1 MQLIALRRVLPSLCT
16 TLRTVGRRRRGKPA
30 DVSSP
35 NRRCFPQRIRLAQIS
50 RLPCAPGGFHFRAV
64 PRLEFASNAQKFSC
78 IFRGGGFTGSEI
90 CFRFSEPNSRKN
102 FGEENEFG
110 CFTRRSYTWTM
121 RLWVSLDHLGIS
133 NVRRNHGV
141 EIDGGR
147 TDSVHLGNG
156 RGKCQPYLPISQRIL
171 ARRTKGERV
180 TKRIIFQLRQNFI

>member
-1 MQLIALRRVLPSLCT
+1 MLSAESFPACVPHCGQLAGVVGENQRMSAAPTDDVFRNVYVWRRYLGCRVLLAGFISARFRVWSSLPMPKNS
-16 TLRTVGRRRRGKPA
+16 VVYSG
-30 DVSSP
+30 
-35 NRRCFPQRIRLAQIS
+35 
-50 RLPCAPGGFHFRAV
+50 
-64 PRLEFASNAQKFSC
+64 
-78 IFRGGGFTGSEI
+78 GGGFTGSEI

-121 RLWVSLDHLGIS
+121 RLRVSLDHLGIS